1 MSARALLQGRQHSPC
16 VARERTP
23 SGTRPFAGKKIR
35 ARLGT
40 LAISC
45 GLGKGRARVRDLLLG
60 RILALESS
68 RPFLFYLL
76 RNDYVDLGVV
86 HHIK

>member
-1 MSARALLQGRQHSPC
+1 MSARALLQGKQHSPC

-23 SGTRPFAGKKIR
+23 SGTRPFAGNKIR
-35 ARLGT
+35 ARHII
-40 LAISC
+40 AISHR
-45 GLGKGRARVRDLLLG
+45 LGKGRARVRDLLLG